1 MSTST
6 AAAPF
11 ILAIGGSRRL
21 SPGAAE
27 SARLIS
33 SALLK
38 TGYRLAVGCATG
50 VDAAVMAA
58 AVADWR
64 ASQLHIHTAFGPITG
79 SVSCYGVAGTGS
91 CSATAAVAVAKHAG
105 AKVTAWA
112 GGGPTL
118 AFPQRLSNRTRAVAR
133 AVTCGGIVICD
144 GEPGNGS
151 ALLCRSLAARGLP
164 IWLFPV
170 GLPLE
175 NPLPVSGPWSWG
187 WRHMLGADLPCWHL
201 PAGRGGAL
209 NLAA

>member
-1 MSTST
+1 MSTT
-6 AAAPF
+6 TTAAPF

-21 SPGAAE
+21 SPSAAE

-38 TGYRLAVGCATG
+38 SGYRLAVGCATG
-50 VDAAVMAA
+50 ADAAVMAA
-58 AVADWR
+58 AVANWR

-133 AVTCGGIVICD
+133 AANGGGIVLCE
-144 GEPGNGS
+144 GAPGNGS
-151 ALLCRSLAARGLP
+151 ALLIRSLAARGLP
-164 IWLFPV
+164 VWLFRLD
-170 GLPLE
+170 GTLARPLT
-175 NPLPVSGPWSWG
+175 LSGHWLSSSG
-187 WRHMLGADLPCWHL
+187 SALGADLPCWHL

-209 NLAA
+209 VLAA